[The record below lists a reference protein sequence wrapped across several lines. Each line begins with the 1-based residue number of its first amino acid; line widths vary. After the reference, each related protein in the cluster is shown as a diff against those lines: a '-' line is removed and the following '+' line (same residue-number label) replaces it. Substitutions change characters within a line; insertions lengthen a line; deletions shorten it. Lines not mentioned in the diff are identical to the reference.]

1 MARPIKDGVD
11 YFPLDT
17 VLDTKFELIE
27 AEYGLTGFAVVVK
40 LFQKI
45 YGEHGYYCEWTKE
58 VALLFSRRL
67 GLGDGG
73 KVVSEIVSAAVRRG
87 IFDKEIYDKYQVLT
101 SKGIQE
107 RYFEAVNRRK
117 EIRVENKYL
126 LVHADR
132 IAGSVCNNRV
142 NVDINPENVCNNS
155 QSKEKKTK
163 LKKSKGEN
171 TPPGGRPPK
180 HKYGTYRNILLTDEE
195 YGKLKAQFPD
205 SYSEKIEHMS
215 RAIEMK
221 GYKYKSHYLAILS
234 WAKSD
239 PAPKPRPSYDIG
251 KINGSFNDFDS
262 IGW

>member
-17 VLDTKFELIE
+17 VMDTKFELIE
-27 AEYGLTGFAVVVK
+27 AEFGLTGFAVVVK
-40 LFQKI
+40 LYQKI
-45 YGEHGYYCEWTKE
+45 YGEQGYYCEWTNE
-58 VALLFSRRL
+58 VALLFSRKI
-67 GLGDGG
+67 GEGCS
-73 KVVSEIVSAAVRRG
+73 VVSEIVNAAIKRG
-87 IFDKEIYDKYQVLT
+87 IFDKDKFEKYHILT
-101 SKGIQE
+101 SKGVQE
-107 RYFEAVNRRK
+107 RYFAAVGRRK
-117 EIRVENKYL
+117 IVNVKPEYL
-126 LVHADR
+126 LVQCVENSENVN
-132 IAGSVCNNRV
+132 INRV
-142 NVDINPENVCNNS
+142 NVDINPENVCNNP
-155 QSKEKKTK
+155 QSKVKETK

-251 KINGSFNDFDS
+251 KINGSFNDFDR